1 MTRSDY
7 TVCER
12 QSHRVR
18 KEKQSGKP
26 EGVPVLQSGTGS
38 DQCRIFPFKPSGLVG
53 VSGIYRNLIKS
64 HDYVMN
70 KITQAPTQ
78 A

>member
-1 MTRSDY
+1 MRDRVT
-7 TVCER
+7 
-12 QSHRVR
+12 QSRR
-18 KEKQSGKP
+18 AEKQSGKP